1 MRILLLDYLFLPCS
15 TVAEVDV
22 NAYKVPLF
30 TLFLTTTKF
39 CGFMPFLRT
48 HCYNFA
54 LFLLWIFALLLL
66 VLVVLPEDAAAVDY
80 DKMPIDVSGIVV
92 EDWLIISLLF
102 CCCWLAAVELIIMV
116 LFDDETAAAT
126 CWYYYCCKISCFFTG
141 GWPPAPFDSN
151 FWEAIQFWFK
161 KAWLLLWTKLLLYCC
176 VDEYYYYYWCSVEPP
191 PCDVTTLLLFEAD
204 WGMVRLVSL
213 EASALL

>member
-22 NAYKVPLF
+22 YAYKVLF

-54 LFLLWIFALLLL
+54 LFLLWILALLLL
-66 VLVVLPEDAAAVDY
+66 VLPEDAAAVDY

-102 CCCWLAAVELIIMV
+102 C
-116 LFDDETAAAT
+116 
-126 CWYYYCCKISCFFTG
+126 
-141 GWPPAPFDSN
+141 
-151 FWEAIQFWFK
+151 
-161 KAWLLLWTKLLLYCC
+161 
-176 VDEYYYYYWCSVEPP
+176 
-191 PCDVTTLLLFEAD
+191 
-204 WGMVRLVSL
+204 
-213 EASALL
+213 